1 MITRR
6 RVLETIALGAVA
18 TTLGRVV
25 LDLPAALA
33 QDSMTVGQPGPLGDV
48 TLGPADAKVN
58 IIEYASMTCT
68 HCAAFHQNTFPTLKS
83 KYIDTGKV
91 RFTLREVPLD
101 PLATAG
107 FMLARCR
114 GNDKYYATVDLLF
127 NKQAQWAFTDK
138 PLDALSQLMK
148 QAGYTQ
154 ESFEACL
161 KDQKIYDAITSV
173 RDQGAKLGVNSTP
186 SFFINGKIYR
196 GALSVEEL
204 EKAINPLLG
213 N

>member
-58 IIEYASMTCT
+58 IIEYASMTCS

-91 RFTLREVPLD
+91 RFTLREFPLD